1 MMSQGLTLLL
11 SATLAGAG
19 AWAVREDLLSH
30 RISNRLNGS
39 LLCVGFVIRILAG
52 GWEGLEQSILGV
64 LIGLACL
71 MPFYVLR
78 AMGAGDVKLLAATG
92 ALLGPFDVWIAALCT
107 LLIGAVLAVMYLAGG
122 AVLALVHAPARSP
135 WGMRMAHAHLRIQEL
150 RRERMPYALAIA
162 LGSLAAIFQSGEL
175 TRALA
180 LIWGG
185 TA

>member
-1 MMSQGLTLLL
+1 MMSQGLTSLLC
-11 SATLAGAG
+11 ATLVGAG
-19 AWAVREDLLSH
+19 AWAVREDLLFH

-39 LLCVGFVIRILAG
+39 LLCVGFVIRFLAG
-52 GWEGLEQSILGV
+52 GWGGLEQSFLGV
-64 LIGLACL
+64 LTGLACL

-122 AVLALVHAPARSP
+122 AVRAVVHAPAGSP
-135 WGMRMAHAHLRIQEL
+135 WGMRIAHAHLRIQEL
-150 RRERMPYALAIA
+150 RCERMPYALAIV
-162 LGSLAAIFQSGEL
+162 LGSLAAISQSGEL
-175 TRALA
+175 TRALS